1 MTYLPVSEND
11 REMVRN
17 LMKQG
22 ATEEEAWQL
31 VDDQYEETDKENR

>member
-11 REMVRN
+11 RRMVKN

-22 ATEEEAWQL
+22 CTEEEAWQL
-31 VDDQYEETDKENR
+31 VYDQYAEMEGEL